1 MALPVS
7 RVPRGMDPFIGWFNR
22 KAPGGK
28 ALLSPL
34 IRAGITHLYF
44 VTLLKMV
51 TEVLEGL

>member
-1 MALPVS
+1 
-7 RVPRGMDPFIGWFNR
+7 MDPFIGWFNR